1 LRHVNVD
8 MISHGPIAMTDAALA
23 FNQLSAIE
31 IRAPGRQSPVKDAPP
46 LRKLV
51 ASASELVPVLR
62 ERAQQTERDRR
73 VSDATTDAFQQAGFF
88 KLMQPARYGGYEYG
102 FTAFI
107 DIVSELGR
115 GCTSSSWGCSLGA
128 IHQWLL
134 GTFPQQAQDDV
145 WGKDP
150 SAILCGSYAP
160 AVMAEK
166 VDGGYLVK
174 GSWHFASNVDN
185 SQWALLGVQFPA
197 EEKGLPPTPGFLI
210 APRSEWSIEDN
221 WFVTG
226 QAGTGSKTVVIDKPT
241 FIPGHRK
248 LTFAEASSNQP
259 PGAKAN
265 TNPIYRIPFLS
276 AVPVCLVS
284 PIIGTA
290 QGAIDEFIQLCGTR
304 VTRGAVA
311 GGGNRLSEFFPV
323 QSRLAE
329 ASASVDAARLL
340 LYRDTAQVEK
350 MAADGQAI
358 SVEQRIRNRRDHAF
372 AARLSRDAV
381 EALFASVGGNGLS
394 LNQPIQ
400 RMWRDANAISRH
412 ISLNWDA
419 VSSMVGQY
427 LLGLE
432 PKGQY

>member
-1 LRHVNVD
+1 
-8 MISHGPIAMTDAALA
+8 MTAAAA
-23 FNQLSAIE
+23 FANLSRVE
-31 IRAPGRQSPVKDAPP
+31 LPAPGRRSPVPHAPE
-46 LRKLV
+46 LARIV
-51 ASASELVPVLR
+51 ASASELVPLLR
-62 ERAQQTERDRR
+62 ERAQATEEARR
-73 VSDATTDAFQQAGFF
+73 VSEATTEAFHQAGFF

-107 DIVSELGR
+107 DVISELAR
-115 GCTSSSWGCSLGA
+115 GCASSAWGCSLGA
-128 IHQWLL
+128 IHQWLV
-134 GTFPQQAQDDV
+134 GTFPAQAQDDV
-145 WGKDP
+145 WRSDP
-150 SAILCGSYAP
+150 SAIVCGSYAP
-160 AVMAEK
+160 ATMAEP
-166 VDGGYLVK
+166 VEGGYLVQGK
-174 GSWHFASNVDN
+174 WHFASNVDN

-197 EEKGLPPTPGFLI
+197 EEKGAAPGAGFLL
-210 APRSEWSIEDN
+210 APRSDWAIEDN
-221 WFVTG
+221 WHVAG
-226 QAGTGSKTVVIDKPT
+226 QAGTGSKTVVIHKPT

-248 LTFAEASSNQP
+248 LTFAEASSNSP
-259 PGAKAN
+259 PGSAIH

-290 QGAIDEFIQLCGTR
+290 QGAVDELILLAGTR

-329 ASASVDAARLL
+329 ASACVDAARLL
-340 LYRDTAQVEK
+340 LYRDTAQVEQ
-350 MAADGQAI
+350 MAADGLAI
-358 SVEQRIRNRRDHAF
+358 SIEQRIRNRRDHAF

-381 EALFASVGGNGLS
+381 EAVFASVGGAGLS

-400 RMWRDANAISRH
+400 RMWRDANAIARH